1 LTGGISSL
9 RKHIKRYSISLLP
22 LVVYILFDATR
33 NWDTHGKTY
42 KTKCEEQGIVM
53 YPGVEPAQEPATEG
67 RQNAQI
73 TSFMQARPSKWT
85 KEGLLEH
92 IIELVVVEDKV

>member
-1 LTGGISSL
+1 
-9 RKHIKRYSISLLP
+9 
-22 LVVYILFDATR
+22 
-33 NWDTHGKTY
+33 
-42 KTKCEEQGIVM
+42 M

-67 RQNAQI
+67 QQNAQI

>member
-1 LTGGISSL
+1 LTRGISSL
-9 RKHIKRYSISLLP
+9 RKHINRYSISLLAGC
-22 LVVYILFDATR
+22 IHFIDAPR

-42 KTKCEEQGIVM
+42 KTKCKEQGIVM

-73 TSFMQARPSKWT
+73 TSFMQAKPSKWM

>member
-1 LTGGISSL
+1 
-9 RKHIKRYSISLLP
+9 
-22 LVVYILFDATR
+22 
-33 NWDTHGKTY
+33 
-42 KTKCEEQGIVM
+42 M

-85 KEGLLEH
+85 KEGLLKH